1 MPLRNDL
8 LNPIPGENPA
18 GENLRYAPVV
28 DKIKEARRED
38 DDLAQGDWARER
50 KVADWPAVI
59 KLSSE
64 TLATKS
70 KDLQLA
76 AWLAEAMLRK
86 EGVAGLREV
95 LNLLRGL
102 IENFWDGLYPEL
114 EDGDAEFRATPLQ
127 WVGDRLE
134 QPLKR
139 VPLTKKGLDWYKYK
153 ESRSVGT
160 EEAASQSDQKKQAR
174 DQAIADGKITQE
186 EFDKQ
191 FEETPKSF
199 YVALLEAFD
208 GSMESL
214 TALSDLCNEKFGDV
228 APSFAALQRTLEEV
242 RQTVYI
248 LLQAKRE
255 KEPDAPVAAAEPEPE
270 PEPELAAE
278 PVSGGA
284 AAAPARAPARK
295 GALSAEPV
303 DREDAIARV
312 AAAAK
317 FLRQQD
323 AYTPAPYLLLR
334 GLRWGELRAAGD
346 TIDQGLLTPAP
357 TEIRQ
362 NLKRLALDGNW
373 TEVLEA
379 GETAMATEAGRGWL
393 DLQRYIARACYE
405 LGSYYTPIR
414 SAVISALR
422 ALLADY
428 PQLPEMTLM
437 DDTPVA
443 NAETQAWLKEEV
455 IAAVAAAPAAPVED
469 TWSSGS
475 WDQPAASAPEPGVQ
489 APPDPFELA
498 MQSARNGRP
507 QEGIELLM
515 RELAQERSGR
525 GRFLRKAQLA
535 QLCVST
541 GHDGIAFPILQ
552 ELAAEIDRRKLEDW
566 EAPDMV
572 AHPLTLL
579 YRCLQRDG
587 SAEERQKL
595 YAWICRLDPL
605 QALNVSK

>member
-18 GENLRYAPVV
+18 GESLRYAPVY
-28 DKIKEARRED
+28 DKIKEARREE
-38 DDLAQGDWARER
+38 DDLAQGEWTHER
-50 KVADWPAVI
+50 KVADWPLVI
-59 KLSSE
+59 KLTSE
-64 TLATKS
+64 ALATKS

-86 EGVAGLREV
+86 EGIAGLREV
-95 LNLLRGL
+95 LDSIRGL
-102 IENFWDGLYPEL
+102 MENFWDGLYPEL

-134 QPLKR
+134 PAVKR
-139 VPLTKKGLDWYKYK
+139 AALTRKGLDWYKYK
-153 ESRSVGT
+153 ESRAVGT
-160 EEAASQSDQKKQAR
+160 EEATSQSDQKREAR
-174 DQAIADGKITQE
+174 EQAIADGKTTQE
-186 EFDKQ
+186 EFDQQ
-191 FEETPKSF
+191 FEETPKKF
-199 YVALLEAFD
+199 YAALLESFD
-208 GSMESL
+208 AAMESL
-214 TALSDLCNEKFGDV
+214 SALSELCSEKFGDA
-228 APSFAALQRTLEEV
+228 APSFGTLQRTLEEV

-248 LLQAKRE
+248 LLQAKRA
-255 KEPDAPVAAAEPEPE
+255 KEPDEPAAPEAGPEAPQEEAEAEAAAAP
-270 PEPELAAE
+270 A
-278 PVSGGA
+278 GGA

-295 GALSAEPV
+295 GSLAAEPV
-303 DREDAIARV
+303 DRDDAIARV
-312 AAAAK
+312 VAAAK

-346 TIDQGLLTPAP
+346 TIDQTMLAAPA

-362 NLKRLALDGNW
+362 NLKRLALESNW
-373 TEVLEA
+373 AEVLEA
-379 GETAMATEAGRGWL
+379 GETAMGMECGRGWL

-414 SAVISALR
+414 SAVISALH

-428 PQLPEMTLM
+428 PQLSEMTLM

-455 IAAVAAAPAAPVED
+455 VAAAAAAPDE
-469 TWSSGS
+469 TALPSPSS
-475 WDQPAASAPEPGVQ
+475 WDEPAAPEPGAQ

-498 MQSARNGRP
+498 MQAARAGRP

-525 GRFLRKAQLA
+525 ARFLRKAQLA

-541 GHDGIAFPILQ
+541 GHEAIAYPILQ
-552 ELAAEIDRRKLEDW
+552 ELAAEIERRKLEDW
-566 EAPDMV
+566 EASDMV

-579 YRCLQRDG
+579 YRCLARDG
-587 SAEERQKL
+587 SPEERQKL
-595 YAWICRLDPL
+595 YSWICRLDPL
-605 QALNVSK
+605 QALNISR

>member
-18 GENLRYAPVV
+18 GENLRYAPVF
-28 DKIKEARRED
+28 DKIKEARREE

-50 KVADWPAVI
+50 KVADWPVVI
-59 KLSSE
+59 KLTSD

-95 LNLLRGL
+95 LDLTRGMV
-102 IENFWDGLYPEL
+102 ENFWDGLYPEL

-127 WVGDRLE
+127 WIGDRLE
-134 QPLKR
+134 QPVKKST
-139 VPLTKKGLDWYKYK
+139 LTKKGLDWYKYK
-153 ESRSVGT
+153 ESRTVGT
-160 EEAASQSDQKKQAR
+160 EEAASQSEQKQEAR
-174 DQAIADGKITQE
+174 AQAIADGKVTQE
-186 EFDKQ
+186 EFEQQ
-191 FEETPKSF
+191 FEETPKKF

-208 GSMESL
+208 GTMESL
-214 TALSDLCNEKFGDV
+214 TALSDLCNEKFGDA
-228 APSFAALQRTLEEV
+228 APSFGTLQRTLEEV

-255 KEPDAPVAAAEPEPE
+255 KEPDEPVVAAESESEPEE
-270 PEPELAAE
+270 EAVEE
-278 PVSGGA
+278 SSGGA
-284 AAAPARAPARK
+284 AAATARAPARK
-295 GALSAEPV
+295 GSLTAEPV
-303 DREDAIARV
+303 DRDDAIARV
-312 AAAAK
+312 VAAAK

-323 AYTPAPYLLLR
+323 PYGPAPYLLLR
-334 GLRWGELRAAGD
+334 GLRWGELRAAGE
-346 TIDQGLLTPAP
+346 TIDQTMLTAPA

-362 NLKRLALDGNW
+362 NLKRLALDSNW

-379 GETAMATEAGRGWL
+379 GETAMGMECGRGWL

-414 SAVISALR
+414 SAVISGLR

-428 PQLPEMTLM
+428 PPLPEMTLM

-443 NAETQAWLKEEV
+443 NAETQTWLKEEV
-455 IAAVAAAPAAPVED
+455 MVAGGATAREAA
-469 TWSSGS
+469 WSPTPS
-475 WDQPAASAPEPGVQ
+475 WDQPEAASEPGVQ

-498 MQSARNGRP
+498 MKSAREGRP

-525 GRFLRKAQLA
+525 ARFLRKAQLS

-552 ELAAEIDRRKLEDW
+552 ELAAEIERRKLEDW

-572 AHPLTLL
+572 AHPLALL

-587 SAEERQKL
+587 SQEEKQKL
-595 YAWICRLDPL
+595 YGWICRLDPL
-605 QALNVSK
+605 QALNVSR